1 MTLIKLLCSPTKPTR
16 TLIGMSAFVLSLFS
30 APDLVPGQ
38 QDEFKQFSATSVF
51 QELDAKSASSNKELV
66 PSWWDQHVTGSLR
79 SQQPLEADIHT
90 LLFLAIQHSNQI
102 KIAKRDPLIRA
113 TAIQEAD
120 SAFDWVQFLDAA
132 WRDTSEPIGN
142 SLTAGGTATQFNEQT
157 FIANSG
163 FRRLTRYGG
172 LLDISQRLGFQDN
185 NSTFL
190 IPDQQANSQFTVNYT
205 HPLLRGRG
213 AAFNNSLVFL
223 ARVDAK
229 VAEHQFM
236 ATLQEEL
243 LEVTRSYWALYLE
256 RAVLAHQMRLFLK
269 TEKIFKTLEARQGVD
284 TQRTQLI
291 TASSALENRRSD
303 LIRARTA
310 VTNAE
315 TRLRGLINAPILAN
329 TDVAELIPVETPS
342 VLQYPAELESEL
354 QTAIQ
359 SRPEIQAAVQQVKTG
374 ATRLGIARHELLPNL
389 NLVTEFFL
397 SGLQGN
403 NDIFDSFTD
412 QFSTG
417 RPSYSLGIQYELP
430 VGNRLAKARL
440 CRRQHELGRLQD
452 EYSRALEAVRTEV
465 DIAVRELRTSYLE
478 ISARSLALAAAEAEA
493 ETIEQRW
500 NRMVD
505 GNGSAGLNL
514 ESLLRAQ
521 ERVTQTERDYLTSI
535 LTYNLAMVNLKRAN
549 GTLLNS
555 ENVTVDVG
563 NEDGCKSIEVN
574 KTGPSNG
581 PFPAS
586 QVTQQSVIDQNYV
599 DHDYVESLPLEEPT
613 IQPSVIEPS
622 TLQPSTL
629 QPSEI
634 SVGPV
639 SNEFV
644 PQNFESVPTAIQNPV
659 GGFNVPS
666 IVPEEFVPAQKTA
679 PVEKAVP
686 VVEEIVPAKI
696 APEQVAPPKPEFS
709 DYFSK

>member
-1 MTLIKLLCSPTKPTR
+1 MTHFFSYCRNQMVRLPILIGISAFFLTLISN
-16 TLIGMSAFVLSLFS
+16 SA
-30 APDLVPGQ
+30 LVSGQ
-38 QDEFKQFSATSVF
+38 DNEFKQFNATSVF
-51 QELDAKSASSNKELV
+51 QELDAKAASSNRDLV
-66 PSWWDQHVTGSLR
+66 SSWWDQHVTNSLR

-90 LLFLAIQHSNQI
+90 LLYLALQHSNQI

-113 TAIQEAD
+113 SAIQEAD
-120 SAFDWVQFLDAA
+120 SAFDWVQYLDSA

-142 SLTAGGTATQFNEQT
+142 SLTAGGTESRFDEQT
-157 FIANSG
+157 FQTTGG

-172 LLDISQRLGFQDN
+172 LLDISQRLGWQDN

-190 IPDQQANSQFTVNYT
+190 IPDQQATGQFTVSYS

-269 TEKIFKTLEARQGVD
+269 TQQIVETLKARQRVD

-315 TRLRGLINAPILAN
+315 TRLRGLINAPELAN
-329 TDVAELIPVETPS
+329 TDVAELIPAEIPS
-342 VLQYPAELESEL
+342 LLQYPADLPSEL

-359 SRPEIQAAVQQVKTG
+359 SRPEIHAAVQQVKTG
-374 ATRLGIARHELLPNL
+374 ATRLGIARHELLPTL
-389 NLVTEFFL
+389 NLVTEGFL
-397 SGLQGN
+397 NGLQG
-403 NDIFDSFTD
+403 DSDFLEAFTD

-417 RPSYSLGIQYELP
+417 RPSYSVGVQYELP

-440 CRRQHELGRLQD
+440 CRRQHELARLQD

-478 ISARSLALAAAEAEA
+478 IGARSQALAAAEAEA
-493 ETIEQRW
+493 NTIEQRW
-500 NRMVD
+500 KRLVD
-505 GNGSAGLNL
+505 GNGTGGLNL

-521 ERVTQTERDYLTSI
+521 ERVTASEREYLTSV
-535 LTYNLAMVNLKRAN
+535 LGYNLAMINLKRAN
-549 GTLLNS
+549 GTLLQS
-555 ENVTVDVG
+555 ENVQVDVG
-563 NEDGCKSIEVN
+563 NESGCKSIDLD

-581 PFPAS
+581 PFPGAGVVDEGVVYPEGFVD
-586 QVTQQSVIDQNYV
+586 QGGLDQEVLGQGVLDQQGA
-599 DHDYVESLPLEEPT
+599 
-613 IQPSVIEPS
+613 
-622 TLQPSTL
+622 
-629 QPSEI
+629 
-634 SVGPV
+634 VGQGVLTTEAPPAV
-639 SNEFV
+639 SSANKAKVNEL
-644 PQNFESVPTAIQNPV
+644 VPTVSPKIVPNAV
-659 GGFNVPS
+659 GGFNIPS
-666 IVPEEFVPAQKTA
+666 EVPEQVTPVEVAVPAKVEA
-679 PVEKAVP
+679 PVEAAA
-686 VVEEIVPAKI
+686 PA
-696 APEQVAPPKPEFS
+696 EVAPPKPEFS
-709 DYFSK
+709 DYFSRK